1 MGEWRYQKRKI
12 IVLAMV
18 LSFLIGLLMASHLGK
33 PDGRLIVDEVNDEYF
48 VALTAKPEELK
59 RKKQIKLRVFSK

>member
-1 MGEWRYQKRKI
+1 MTEIVI

-18 LSFLIGLLMASHLGK
+18 LSFLIGLLAASLFGK

-59 RKKQIKLRVFSK
+59 KKRRIKLRVFSK